1 MNPMNELKGTS
12 VLVHPEFDDDPAQQQ
27 GKVGMIATS
36 DLDNDDFYVSF
47 GGGKFGRYSSQA
59 LLVFKPTEQINDLLE
74 NDARKASEE
83 DFKTLFQINL
93 MQHLGMTPL
102 VRKAM
107 DLAKDNKVVRDFSM
121 DTLWNQIDYQL
132 KQHHNQSLFR

>member
-1 MNPMNELKGTS
+1 MNELKGTS

-27 GKVGMIATS
+27 GKVGMIVTS

-47 GGGKFGRYSSQA
+47 GGDKFGRYSSQA
-59 LLVFKPTEQINDLLE
+59 LLVFKPTEHINDLLE
-74 NDARKASEE
+74 NDARKASED
-83 DFKTLFQINL
+83 DFKMLCQVNM

-107 DLAKDNKVVRDFSM
+107 DLVRDNKVVRDFSM

-132 KQHHNQSLFR
+132 KQHYNQSLFR

>member
-47 GGGKFGRYSSQA
+47 GQGKYGRYSSQA

-74 NDARKASEE
+74 NDARKVSE
-83 DFKTLFQINL
+83 DDYKTLFQVNM

>member
-1 MNPMNELKGTS
+1 MYELKGTS

-47 GGGKFGRYSSQA
+47 GQGKYGRYSSQA

-74 NDARKASEE
+74 NDARKSSEE
-83 DFKTLFQINL
+83 DFKTLFQVNM

-107 DLAKDNKVVRDFSM
+107 ELAKDNKVVRDFSM